1 MKNQLAAERAARAG
15 SAAGG
20 ASNEVS
26 IATFEALKTA
36 MNECDKDV
44 KKSISC
50 NENVSAEE
58 IAKQKEAPTAGSDF
72 IFTFF
77 ADDYLHFV
85 FNLQILQINVNDLL

>member
-50 NENVSAEE
+50 NENASAGNRQT
-58 IAKQKEAPTAGSDF
+58 KRGTYGRF
-72 IFTFF
+72 RFYFHIFC
-77 ADDYLHFV
+77 
-85 FNLQILQINVNDLL
+85 